1 MKKNKSIWAFI
12 LLYICLS
19 IVLPSVGFAQ
29 DEDPLTYIEPTVPPD
44 FPKPGDS
51 AIAEETVNGIT
62 VKIIDVKLSIESRE
76 LWSDAEKKI
85 EPADKKVLAFD
96 VCFSTPDSSTKI
108 GRASCRE
115 RV

>member
-12 LLYICLS
+12 LLYVCLS
-19 IVLPSVGFAQ
+19 FVLPSIGFAQ
-29 DEDPLTYIEPTVPPD
+29 DEDSLTYIEPTVPPD

-76 LWSDAEKKI
+76 LCRSEERRVGKECRSRWS
-85 EPADKKVLAFD
+85 PYH
-96 VCFSTPDSSTKI
+96 
-108 GRASCRE
+108 
-115 RV
+115 